1 MHLLTAVKERMVN
14 MNSNSNAIFTLC
26 SHLCVGDDVAPL
38 EPKEWGELAKKLMEL
53 GLQPESIF
61 EFSKAEFKDKFLV
74 SEEYADRIFR
84 LIDRN
89 ASLSF
94 ELSQLQSMGI
104 TAITRADEKYP
115 MRLKKVLGNNC
126 PPIFYAAGDIS
137 LLDYKYIGYVGSR
150 TISDDDIVFTKATVA
165 KTVDAGFGVVSG
177 GAKGIDTVSEERA
190 LEMGAPIVEYLSD
203 SMLKKMRKN
212 SIVRAIAN
220 KKMLLLSVAK
230 PDAAF
235 NVGIAMMRNRY
246 IYAQSMGTVVVRS
259 EYNKGGTWAG
269 AVENLKYGWCKE
281 LCWDKKTYQGNKAL
295 IEQGAIPISADW
307 NGDID
312 VVHPSKLNY
321 GGEQLSLFD

>member
-1 MHLLTAVKERMVN
+1 

-26 SHLCVGDDVAPL
+26 SHLCVGDNVVPL
-38 EPKEWGELAKKLMEL
+38 EPKEWGDFAKKLMEA

-61 EFSKAEFKDKFLV
+61 DLSKAELKEKLFV

-94 ELSQLQSMGI
+94 ELSQLQNIGI
-104 TAITRADEKYP
+104 SVITRADKEYP
-115 MRLKKVLGNNC
+115 SKLKKVLGNNC
-126 PPIFYAAGDIS
+126 PPIFYVAGDIS

-150 TISDDDIVFTKATVA
+150 TVSEDDITFTKETVS
-165 KTVDAGFGVVSG
+165 KTINSGFGVVSG
-177 GAKGIDTVSEERA
+177 GAKGIDTVSEEQA
-190 LEMGAPIVEYLSD
+190 LEMGAPIIEYLSD
-203 SMLKKMRKN
+203 SMLKKIKK
-212 SIVRAIAN
+212 SSVVRALSN
-220 KKMLLLSVAK
+220 RKMLLLSVVK
-230 PDAAF
+230 PDAGF

-246 IYAQSMGTVVVRS
+246 IYAQSSGTVVVRS

-281 LCWDKKTYQGNKAL
+281 LCWDKKAYQGNKAL
-295 IEQGAIPISADW
+295 IERGAIPIGNDW
-307 NGDID
+307 NGDIE
-312 VVHPSKLNY
+312 SIESSGLNA